1 MASKN
6 EQKIQ
11 EIVDAMAV
19 CGIIGTGAGNEITGN
34 QIARTISKIP
44 KRTELTITYTQTQ
57 INIRAERGY
66 YSSGS
71 AHKINKYTDG
81 YIFQPGV
88 AETTVNTHD
97 KYMSDNITIRGDSN
111 LIPNNIK
118 NGVTIFGVTG
128 TYAGSQSQIPYISGS
143 LSLAQ
148 NTIVYLTE
156 LVVATS
162 NINVLTLRGINGS
175 WNIPIHTI
183 LTLIWNNTSPPYYN
197 DGLRLLN
204 SSAQMSPRMFTFEVV
219 SNFTLQA

>member
-11 EIVDAMAV
+11 EIVDAMTV
-19 CGIIGTGAGNEITGN
+19 PGIIGTGVGNKITGN
-34 QIARTISKIP
+34 QIASTIRGIVRRTS
-44 KRTELTITYTQTQ
+44 LTTTSNSTQ
-57 INIRAERGY
+57 INVKAERGY
-66 YSSGS
+66 YPSDKSYM
-71 AHKINKYTDG
+71 IEKYTG
-81 YIFQPGV
+81 NYTVQAGV
-88 AETTVNTHD
+88 NNTTIPTYG
-97 KYMSDNITIRGDSN
+97 KYMTNNITIRGDSN
-111 LIPNNIK
+111 LIPANIR
-118 NGVTIFGVTG
+118 NGTTIFGVTG
-128 TYAGSQSQIPYISGS
+128 TYTGTQSQIPYASGS

-162 NINVLTLRGINGS
+162 NINVLTLSGINGS

-197 DGLRLLN
+197 NGLRLLN
-204 SSAQMSPRMFTFEVV
+204 TSAQLSPRMFTFEVV